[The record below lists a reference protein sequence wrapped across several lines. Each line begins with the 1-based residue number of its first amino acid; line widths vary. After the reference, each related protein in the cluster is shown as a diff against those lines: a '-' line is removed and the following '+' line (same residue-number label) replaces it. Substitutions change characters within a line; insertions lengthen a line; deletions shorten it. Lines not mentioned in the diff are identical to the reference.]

1 MVRWGLGFSRWAKMC
16 GHTSSI
22 GCINSRIFDVCIAAS
37 TPIICCYPFDR
48 YIFYFWFGL
57 RKLEGLKIR
66 EYNQRND
73 RMAGYADSLEEEL
86 DALVYSIEN
95 KQNDVGSYT

>member
-1 MVRWGLGFSRWAKMC
+1 MLLSFRQVTIKSTML
-16 GHTSSI
+16 
-22 GCINSRIFDVCIAAS
+22 IN
-37 TPIICCYPFDR
+37 TT